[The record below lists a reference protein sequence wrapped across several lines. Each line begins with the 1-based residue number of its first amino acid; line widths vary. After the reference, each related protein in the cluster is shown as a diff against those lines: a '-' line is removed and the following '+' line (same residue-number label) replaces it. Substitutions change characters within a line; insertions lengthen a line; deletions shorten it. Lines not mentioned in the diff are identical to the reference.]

1 MNKMKQIFKYFLLFL
16 IFIGVGVFIDVVV
29 FNYKILFL
37 ESDEKIIEI
46 DNYTEEIVDD
56 NKKIIF
62 QLDNNYVDKLK
73 ITYLTETDV
82 PFVLNYQ
89 DEDYYGNLED
99 NIIYDTLDNEVTEA
113 FNNIRGSVGKI
124 EIVYDNNF
132 NIEIESI
139 IVENELELNIF
150 RIFFI
155 TIVLILIYILYR
167 FYKKGCN
174 ENNIHRYFM
183 AVGLLLGITVIIL
196 QPSAT
201 YYSWD
206 DQIHF
211 LNVYEIFDANGNWDI
226 GEVAMIDSTPIGRDS
241 ISSIEEQMNMN
252 DYLNIDEAGN
262 YVSFKSRFVTYN
274 KIAYLPSAVG
284 YHICKILK
292 LPFVVCFKV
301 GKIMNLLTYL
311 LIFGYAIKVSS
322 SLKRF
327 LVVLG
332 FIPTN
337 LFLATQYS
345 YDPAVVSGLT
355 LGIVLLYNVITNK
368 ESKVDFKF
376 MFLFLFSMLYGCFPK
391 AVYVPLM
398 LLFLIIPQ
406 SKFKNKK

>member
-174 ENNIHRYFM
+174 ENKIHRYFM
-183 AVGLLLGITVIIL
+183 
-196 QPSAT
+196 
-201 YYSWD
+201 
-206 DQIHF
+206 
-211 LNVYEIFDANGNWDI
+211 
-226 GEVAMIDSTPIGRDS
+226 EV
-241 ISSIEEQMNMN
+241 
-252 DYLNIDEAGN
+252 
-262 YVSFKSRFVTYN
+262 
-274 KIAYLPSAVG
+274 
-284 YHICKILK
+284 
-292 LPFVVCFKV
+292 
-301 GKIMNLLTYL
+301 
-311 LIFGYAIKVSS
+311 
-322 SLKRF
+322 
-327 LVVLG
+327 
-332 FIPTN
+332 
-337 LFLATQYS
+337 
-345 YDPAVVSGLT
+345 
-355 LGIVLLYNVITNK
+355 
-368 ESKVDFKF
+368 
-376 MFLFLFSMLYGCFPK
+376 
-391 AVYVPLM
+391 
-398 LLFLIIPQ
+398 
-406 SKFKNKK
+406 